1 LVVADRV
8 QNGIR
13 VFDFNIDVVF
23 SLPYKHSFTYKISF
37 AIFVRYII
45 FLFFFVVMTSWQ
57 NILDSLPTGT
67 GRPGTQNNN
76 RYDDD
81 SIQRT
86 PNKNTNDNEGI
97 YFYLSIK

>member
-1 LVVADRV
+1 MGLECLISTLMLFSPCHTNIHSHTKLVLP
-8 QNGIR
+8 
-13 VFDFNIDVVF
+13 F
-23 SLPYKHSFTYKISF
+23 S
-37 AIFVRYII
+37 FVTLY
-45 FLFFFVVMTSWQ
+45 FFFFVVMTSWQ

-76 RYDDD
+76 RYNDD

-86 PNKNTNDNEGI
+86 PTKNINDNEGI